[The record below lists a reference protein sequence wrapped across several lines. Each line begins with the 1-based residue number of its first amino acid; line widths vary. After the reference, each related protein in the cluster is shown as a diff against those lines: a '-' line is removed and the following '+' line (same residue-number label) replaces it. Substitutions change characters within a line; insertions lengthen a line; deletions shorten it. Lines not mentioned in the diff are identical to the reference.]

1 MGGLDRGSRFFGKML
16 LYHAAVLVL
25 STLLTAAPID
35 YGSLFG
41 SAAEEPRVPRQSQC
55 TGLTE
60 TTDGGEDWGQ
70 GRSCSR
76 TEGCTW
82 CEVAGADTCVLRYE
96 ESRLCED
103 TGNG

>member
-1 MGGLDRGSRFFGKML
+1 MNTPTVASSDMATHLLVDDSASVGGLDRGSRFFGKML

-60 TTDGGEDWGQ
+60 TT
-70 GRSCSR
+70 
-76 TEGCTW
+76 
-82 CEVAGADTCVLRYE
+82 
-96 ESRLCED
+96 
-103 TGNG
+103 